1 MLERLQ
7 KEPEI
12 TVSSEQCF
20 EIPGTE
26 EMFQASKE
34 TRKFHSFKAKDLFVY
49 AGNKDRQSY
58 KTVIKEEDKAE
69 CLKVTEARRS
79 QHMNWKA
86 IVL

>member
-1 MLERLQ
+1 LLERLQ

-34 TRKFHSFKAKDLFVY
+34 TRKFHSFK
-49 AGNKDRQSY
+49 GNRQRQ
-58 KTVIKEEDKAE
+58 EEA
-69 CLKVTEARRS
+69 S
-79 QHMNWKA
+79 
-86 IVL
+86 I